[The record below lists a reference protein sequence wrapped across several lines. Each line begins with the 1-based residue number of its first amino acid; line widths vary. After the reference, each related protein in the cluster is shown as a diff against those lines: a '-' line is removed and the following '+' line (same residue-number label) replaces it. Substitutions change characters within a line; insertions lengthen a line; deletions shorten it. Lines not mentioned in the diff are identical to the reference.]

1 MKKIDIFNHIMP
13 REIFDQLQVWV
24 PGHPIADLFQGI
36 PALWDLDE
44 HRRVMDQF
52 EDYQQ
57 ILSLSNPPLETL
69 GDASVTPEIAE
80 RVNDALAALCERHPE
95 RFPTFIASLPM
106 NNPEAS
112 VREAERA
119 VRDLGARGVQVF
131 TNVNDVPLSDAQFS
145 PVFEAMAR
153 LDLPVWVHPMR
164 LANHPD
170 YASEDRSEAEIWFTF
185 GWPYETAACISRLIY
200 SGIYDKLP
208 DLKIISHHMGGVI
221 PYFAGKLELG
231 FSQVFTGT
239 VAHNPAQEKYGLQRE
254 PKEYFKL
261 LYGDTA
267 TNGSLPAMQCG
278 HAFFTTERSLFATDA
293 PFDPLGGAHL
303 IAGTINAPDGLDI
316 PEDERARI
324 YAGNAIDMLKLN

>member
-1 MKKIDIFNHIMP
+1 MP

-24 PGHPIADLFQGI
+24 PGHPIANLFQGV

-57 ILSLSNPPLETL
+57 VLSLSNPPLETL
-69 GDASVTPEIAE
+69 GDAAVTPDIAA
-80 RVNDALAALCERHPE
+80 RVNDALAAVCQRHAD

-106 NNPEAS
+106 NNPQAS

-131 TNVNDVPLSDAQFS
+131 TNVNDVPLSAPQFL
-145 PVFEAMAR
+145 PVFETMAR

-170 YASEDRSEAEIWFTF
+170 YATEDQSEAEIWFTF
-185 GWPYETAACISRLIY
+185 GWPYETAACITRLIY
-200 SGIYDKLP
+200 AGIYDKLP
-208 DLKIISHHMGGVI
+208 NLKIISHHMGGVI

-231 FSQVFTGT
+231 FSQLFTGT
-239 VAHNPAQEKYGLQRE
+239 LDHNPAQEKYGLQRQ
-254 PKEYFKL
+254 PKEYFEL

-293 PFDPLGGAHL
+293 PFDPLGGAYL
-303 IAGTINAPDGLDI
+303 IGGTIAALDGLNI
-316 PEDERARI
+316 SEAERARI
-324 YAGNAIDMLKLN
+324 YSGNAIDLLKLT

>member
-1 MKKIDIFNHIMP
+1 MQKLDIFNHIMP
-13 REIFDQLQVWV
+13 LEIFEQLQVWV
-24 PGHPIADLFQGI
+24 PGHPIANLFKGV

-52 EDYQQ
+52 EDYRQV
-57 ILSLSNPPLETL
+57 LSLSNPPLETL
-69 GDASVTPEIAE
+69 GDGSVTPEIAVK
-80 RVNDALAALCERHPE
+80 VNDALAAVCERHPD
-95 RFPTFIASLPM
+95 RFPAFIASLPM
-106 NNPEAS
+106 NNPDAAA
-112 VREAERA
+112 REAERA
-119 VRDLGARGVQVF
+119 VRDLDARGVQVF
-131 TNVNDVPLSDAQFS
+131 TNVNDVPLSDPRFF
-145 PVFEAMAR
+145 PVFETMAG

-170 YASEDRSEAEIWFTF
+170 YATEDQSEAEIWFTF
-185 GWPYETAACISRLIY
+185 GWPYETAACITRLIY

-208 DLKIISHHMGGVI
+208 NLKIISHHMGGVI
-221 PYFAGKLELG
+221 PYFAGKVDLG

-239 VAHNPAQEKYGLQRE
+239 VDHNPAQEKFGLKQQ
-254 PKEYFKL
+254 PAEYFKL

-303 IAGTINAPDGLDI
+303 IDGTIKAVDGLDI
-316 PEDERARI
+316 PDNERELI
-324 YAGNAIDMLKLN
+324 YYGNAAALLKLA